1 MQGASRAA
9 LAHSVEAFEA
19 SPAETSAQVSEGL
32 YAVAALLDREPS
44 LRRAFTDPASSPD
57 ARRGLAQALLGR
69 QLDPAALAVLSDL
82 VAQRWSSPAD
92 LRAAVEVLAAD
103 AALRAA
109 EHDGVL
115 DDVEDELF
123 RFARLLEREPALRR
137 ALTDPGL
144 PDDRKSGLLRELLGE
159 RAHPQTLRLVEIAVT
174 RSRGRSV
181 ETVLDELADL
191 AAQRR
196 SRFVAQVR
204 VARPLEPQ
212 QEARL
217 VAALERLYGR
227 QIQLQ
232 VDVDPAVLGGI
243 SVRVGDEVLDGTRA
257 AQPLGRPAH
266 PRRLSPAPRLH
277 PTTATPELRE
287 QGSTDDGAQHPPG
300 GRPVRDRAV
309 RHVVQRRDH
318 PRGGRHRRR
327 GR

>member
-9 LAHSVEAFEA
+9 LAQSVSAFETSDPA
-19 SPAETSAQVSEGL
+19 SSGEVSEGL

-44 LRRAFTDPASSPD
+44 LRRALTDPASSPD

-69 QLDPAALAVLSDL
+69 QLGEAPLAVLSDL

-123 RFARLLEREPALRR
+123 RFARLLEREPALRA

-159 RAHPQTLRLVEIAVT
+159 RARPQTLRLVEIAVT

-181 ETVLDELADL
+181 ETALDELADL

-196 SRFVAQVR
+196 QRFVAQVR
-204 VARPLEPQ
+204 VARPLDLR

-217 VAALERLYGR
+217 STALERLYGR
-227 QIQLQ
+227 RVQLQ
-232 VDVDPAVLGGI
+232 VDIDPAVLGGI
-243 SVRVGDEVLDGTRA
+243 SVRVGDEVLDGTVQRN
-257 AQPLGRPAH
+257 L
-266 PRRLSPAPRLH
+266 
-277 PTTATPELRE
+277 E
-287 QGSTDDGAQHPPG
+287 
-300 GRPVRDRAV
+300 AV
-309 RHVVQRRDH
+309 RRKLA
-318 PRGGRHRRR
+318 G
-327 GR
+327 

>member
-19 SPAETSAQVSEGL
+19 SPAASSAQVSEGL

-69 QLDPAALAVLSDL
+69 QLDAAALEVLSDL

-109 EHDGVL
+109 EHDGAL

-144 PDDRKSGLLRELLGE
+144 PDDRKSALLRELLGD
-159 RAHPQTLRLVEIAVT
+159 RARPQTLRLVEIAVT

-217 VAALERLYGR
+217 VASLERLYGR

-243 SVRVGDEVLDGTRA
+243 SVRVGDEVLDGTVQRN
-257 AQPLGRPAH
+257 L
-266 PRRLSPAPRLH
+266 
-277 PTTATPELRE
+277 E
-287 QGSTDDGAQHPPG
+287 
-300 GRPVRDRAV
+300 AV
-309 RHVVQRRDH
+309 RRNLA
-318 PRGGRHRRR
+318 G
-327 GR
+327 

>member
-9 LAHSVEAFEA
+9 LAHAVEAFEA
-19 SPAETSAQVSEGL
+19 SPADTSGEVSEGL

-57 ARRGLAQALLGR
+57 SRRGLAQALLGR
-69 QLDPAALAVLSDL
+69 QLAAAPLGVLSDL

-123 RFARLLEREPALRR
+123 RFARLLEREPALRA

-144 PDDRKSGLLRELLGE
+144 PDERKSALLRDLLGE
-159 RAHPQTLRLVEIAVT
+159 RARPQTLRLVEIAVT

-181 ETVLDELADL
+181 ETALDELADL

-196 SRFVAQVR
+196 QRFVAQVK
-204 VARPLEPQ
+204 VARPLDPQ

-217 VAALERLYGR
+217 AAGLERVYGR
-227 QIQLQ
+227 RVQLQ
-232 VDVDPAVLGGI
+232 VDVDPTVLGGI
-243 SVRVGDEVLDGTRA
+243 SVRIGDEVLDGTVQRN
-257 AQPLGRPAH
+257 L
-266 PRRLSPAPRLH
+266 
-277 PTTATPELRE
+277 E
-287 QGSTDDGAQHPPG
+287 
-300 GRPVRDRAV
+300 AV
-309 RHVVQRRDH
+309 RRSLA
-318 PRGGRHRRR
+318 G
-327 GR
+327 

>member
-1 MQGASRAA
+1 MQGASRSA
-9 LAHSVEAFEA
+9 LAHAVEAFEA
-19 SPAETSAQVSEGL
+19 SPAATSGEVSEGL

-57 ARRGLAQALLGR
+57 SRRGLAQALLGR
-69 QLDPAALAVLSDL
+69 QLAAAPLAVLSDL

-123 RFARLLEREPALRR
+123 RFARLLEREPALRA

-144 PDDRKSGLLRELLGE
+144 PDDRKSALLRDLLGE
-159 RAHPQTLRLVEIAVT
+159 RARTQTLRLVEIAVT

-181 ETVLDELADL
+181 ETALDELADL

-217 VAALERLYGR
+217 AAGLERLYGR
-227 QIQLQ
+227 RVQLQ

-243 SVRVGDEVLDGTRA
+243 SVRIGDEVLDGT
-257 AQPLGRPAH
+257 
-266 PRRLSPAPRLH
+266 
-277 PTTATPELRE
+277 
-287 QGSTDDGAQHPPG
+287 
-300 GRPVRDRAV
+300 
-309 RHVVQRRDH
+309 VQRNLEA
-318 PRGGRHRRR
+318 GRRSLA
-327 GR
+327 G

>member
-19 SPAETSAQVSEGL
+19 SPVASSAQVSEGL

-69 QLDPAALAVLSDL
+69 QLDAAALEVLSDL

-109 EHDGVL
+109 EHDGAL

-144 PDDRKSGLLRELLGE
+144 PDDRKSALLRELLGD
-159 RAHPQTLRLVEIAVT
+159 RARPQTLRLVEIAVT

-217 VAALERLYGR
+217 VASLERLYGR

-243 SVRVGDEVLDGTRA
+243 SVRVGDEVLDGSVQRN
-257 AQPLGRPAH
+257 L
-266 PRRLSPAPRLH
+266 
-277 PTTATPELRE
+277 E
-287 QGSTDDGAQHPPG
+287 
-300 GRPVRDRAV
+300 AV
-309 RHVVQRRDH
+309 RRNLA
-318 PRGGRHRRR
+318 G
-327 GR
+327 

>member
-19 SPAETSAQVSEGL
+19 SPAASSAQVSEGL

-69 QLDPAALAVLSDL
+69 QLDAAALEVLSDL

-109 EHDGVL
+109 EHDGAL

-144 PDDRKSGLLRELLGE
+144 PDDRKSALLRELLGD
-159 RAHPQTLRLVEIAVT
+159 RARPQTLRLVEIAVT

-217 VAALERLYGR
+217 VASLERLYGR

-243 SVRVGDEVLDGTRA
+243 SVRVGDEVLDGSVQRN
-257 AQPLGRPAH
+257 L
-266 PRRLSPAPRLH
+266 
-277 PTTATPELRE
+277 E
-287 QGSTDDGAQHPPG
+287 
-300 GRPVRDRAV
+300 AV
-309 RHVVQRRDH
+309 RRNLA
-318 PRGGRHRRR
+318 G
-327 GR
+327 

>member
-1 MQGASRAA
+1 MQGASREA
-9 LAHSVEAFEA
+9 LAHAITAFEA
-19 SPAETSAQVSEGL
+19 SPATASGEVSEGL

-57 ARRGLAQALLGR
+57 ARRGLAQALLGN
-69 QLDPAALAVLSDL
+69 QLGAAPLAVLSDL
-82 VAQRWSSPAD
+82 VAQRWNAPAD

-123 RFARLLEREPALRR
+123 RFARLLEREPALRA

-144 PDDRKSGLLRELLGE
+144 PDDRKSALLRELLGE
-159 RAHPQTLRLVEIAVT
+159 RARPQTLRLVEIAVT

-181 ETVLDELADL
+181 ETALDELAEL

-196 SRFVAQVR
+196 QRFVAQVR
-204 VARPLEPQ
+204 VARPLEPR

-217 VAALERLYGR
+217 SAALERLYGR

-243 SVRVGDEVLDGTRA
+243 SVRVGDEVLDGTVQRNLA
-257 AQPLGRPAH
+257 
-266 PRRLSPAPRLH
+266 
-277 PTTATPELRE
+277 
-287 QGSTDDGAQHPPG
+287 
-300 GRPVRDRAV
+300 AV
-309 RHVVQRRDH
+309 RRNLA
-318 PRGGRHRRR
+318 G
-327 GR
+327 